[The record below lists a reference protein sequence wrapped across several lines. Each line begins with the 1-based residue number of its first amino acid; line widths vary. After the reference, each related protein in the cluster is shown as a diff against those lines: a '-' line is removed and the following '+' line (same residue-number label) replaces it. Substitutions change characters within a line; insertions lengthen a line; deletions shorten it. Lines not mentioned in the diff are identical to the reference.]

1 MQLKAEQVK
10 QAAIELG
17 FNIVGVV
24 RAEPSPTLEAYKQ
37 WIAAGMHGAMG
48 YMARPDRI
56 IRRENLQ
63 NILPD
68 AQSMIVVGLDYTA
81 AKHLFPPEVLEDPSR
96 GRIAAYAWG
105 QDYHDVMTPKL
116 ISLAQQL
123 GDRDYKLY
131 VDTGAVL
138 ERSHG
143 QQAGFGFT
151 GKNTMLIRP
160 RRGSYFFLGEIITAA
175 TFDTYDTPHKAYMC
189 GTCTRCLEACPTKAF
204 PTPYV
209 LDARR
214 CISYHTIENK
224 GWIDRA
230 LRPYFG
236 NWVFGCDICQ
246 DVCPFQRFAPKQA
259 PLPQE
264 TPSLE
269 RFAPAITDLLALD
282 NETFAAWYKGT
293 PIYRIKRERMVRNA
307 CIAAGNWGDERAI
320 PYLIQLL
327 YDASPLIRGHA
338 AWGLWQIMRYGAVK
352 LLTRLYDR
360 ETDETVREEI
370 EALVG

>member
-204 PTPYV
+204 PTPYI

-224 GWIDRA
+224 GWVDRA